1 VVEIVRL
8 RKPIRNANRL
18 AALRATAG
26 SGIVVSR
33 ACAVGATEQVR
44 ALSGGWVFVA
54 EVERRGEVS
63 GSGEAGV
70 GPGDSRVAWW
80 EDGSDRTAQGVSVSA
95 VTGRRGQIAFFV
107 KIGILWLGASLGRQP
122 RRLSLRGLGICWG
135 SYEGAIFY
143 FFDVG
148 GDPSI

>member
-1 VVEIVRL
+1 LIAGVEIVRL

-26 SGIVVSR
+26 GSAVSC
-33 ACAVGATEQVR
+33 ACAVGAAEQVR

-70 GPGDSRVAWW
+70 EPGGSRVAWW
-80 EDGSDRTAQGVSVSA
+80 EDGSDRTAQGVSVA
-95 VTGRRGQIAFFV
+95 Q
-107 KIGILWLGASLGRQP
+107 
-122 RRLSLRGLGICWG
+122 
-135 SYEGAIFY
+135 
-143 FFDVG
+143 
-148 GDPSI
+148 